1 MGLEEYKGVF
11 IYAQQVDNELSSIA
25 FELIGKA
32 KELAKDLGTDVTAV
46 LLGSNVKG
54 LTDELGEY
62 GADKVIVVDNPELET
77 YRTEPYA
84 QALAAV
90 INEYKPEIMLVG
102 ATAIGRD
109 LGLQELQLDL
119 PLTVQSLRLV
129 ISQSTQFLVRKTSR
143 STTSY

>member
-84 QALAAV
+84 QTLADTVGPRSRPIAV
-90 INEYKPEIMLVG
+90 APTNIIS
-102 ATAIGRD
+102 
-109 LGLQELQLDL
+109 GLYL
-119 PLTVQSLRLV
+119 PLTVQSLRSV